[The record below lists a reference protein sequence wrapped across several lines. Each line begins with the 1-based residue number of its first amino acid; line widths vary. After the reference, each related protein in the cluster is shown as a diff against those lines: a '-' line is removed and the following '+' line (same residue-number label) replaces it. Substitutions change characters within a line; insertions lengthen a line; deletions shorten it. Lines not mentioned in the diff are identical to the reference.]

1 VVDVL
6 IVRPTQT
13 SPVNEPEAVRP
24 DTCSRCLT
32 LRHQFRIGVPADLR
46 RAIRIAKEHLADGV
60 IVEVPSSSSFTQVP
74 FSSVSQSGPWDDVLG
89 YGFRC
94 TSCGQLFSLSAETYH
109 GSGGHWQPVAR
120 L

>member
-1 VVDVL
+1 
-6 IVRPTQT
+6 
-13 SPVNEPEAVRP
+13 
-24 DTCSRCLT
+24 
-32 LRHQFRIGVPADLR
+32 
-46 RAIRIAKEHLADGV
+46 
-60 IVEVPSSSSFTQVP
+60 
-74 FSSVSQSGPWDDVLG
+74 VLG